1 MLYSPHARC
10 ASISELRTM
19 VNNTDCDALRLS
31 RKLGTSSRRDDCA
44 RRTCDTETKM
54 RSTERKFLPPEKI
67 SSWYTAQPWA
77 NAQKVSAEKTNNRAR
92 TNNRAAR
99 EMYVGGVL
107 SARGVFANVR
117 TLRHFVL
124 LLKGETLQLKSREK
138 RSLRFGRFSL
148 SNLFFFLHQLNQF
161 IRTVFGQKKIVE
173 NIVHTE

>member
-1 MLYSPHARC
+1 MLYSPHARY
-10 ASISELRTM
+10 ASISELRKM

-54 RSTERKFLPPEKI
+54 RSTERKFLPPETFF
-67 SSWYTAQPWA
+67 WYTAQPWA
-77 NAQKVSAEKTNNRAR
+77 NAQKVSAQKTNNRVR
-92 TNNRAAR
+92 TNRAR

-107 SARGVFANVR
+107 SAHGVFANMR
-117 TLRHFVL
+117 TLRNFFL

-148 SNLFFFLHQLNQF
+148 SNLFFFFRDFASPEGGERECCRALY
-161 IRTVFGQKKIVE
+161 
-173 NIVHTE
+173 

>member
-1 MLYSPHARC
+1 
-10 ASISELRTM
+10 M

-54 RSTERKFLPPEKI
+54 RSTERKFLPPETFF
-67 SSWYTAQPWA
+67 WYTAQPWA

-92 TNNRAAR
+92 TNRAR

-107 SARGVFANVR
+107 SAHGVFANMR
-117 TLRHFVL
+117 TLRNFFL

-138 RSLRFGRFSL
+138 RSLRFQDDSL
-148 SNLFFFLHQLNQF
+148 SRISSFSSEILPPRKEERERALVVRFNK
-161 IRTVFGQKKIVE
+161 REKERRGGR
-173 NIVHTE
+173 

>member
-1 MLYSPHARC
+1 MLYSPHARY
-10 ASISELRTM
+10 ASISELRKM

-31 RKLGTSSRRDDCA
+31 RKLGTSSRRDDFT

-54 RSTERKFLPPEKI
+54 RSTRAEI
-67 SSWYTAQPWA
+67 SSPRKDTPDFFWYTAQPWA

-124 LLKGETLQLKSREK
+124 LLKG
-138 RSLRFGRFSL
+138 
-148 SNLFFFLHQLNQF
+148 
-161 IRTVFGQKKIVE
+161 
-173 NIVHTE
+173 